1 MRIIFV
7 TGIFLLSL
15 FLALPRIIQIGNFS
29 VSLPG
34 IWWNWNGFALNR
46 DLELK
51 FGLDLAGGSS
61 IVFEADMSKIPPADR
76 EQALEAARDTVE
88 RRVNLFGVS
97 ESVIRALRIGDAYR
111 ISVELPGVYDT
122 SEAVALIGKTAQLE
136 FWELQEESGNNDSTD
151 SSQST
156 VFNPTNLTGSDLKRA
171 RVEFSRQ
178 TGEPIIA
185 LQFNKQG
192 AEKFEKLTEKNI
204 GKPLAIVLDGQ
215 IITSPIVQQKI
226 TGGNAVITGNFSLE
240 QAKKLTVQL
249 NSGALPVPLQIV
261 EQRSIEPFLGQ
272 KAIKEG
278 IVAGVVGIT
287 AVFLF
292 MLLFYRYLGIFSVIG
307 LVFYA
312 TLTIAVYKLL
322 PVVLTL
328 PGIAGLL
335 LSLGMAVDTNILV
348 FERIKEALKAG
359 EYWSDAVSI
368 GFEKAW
374 SPIRDANIAAVFIV
388 LVLFNPLNFEFLHTS
403 GPVRGF
409 ALTLGIGILI
419 NLFVGV
425 FILKQIM
432 ERIRGGLWSG

>member
-1 MRIIFV
+1 MRVIFV

-136 FWELQEESGNNDSTD
+136 FWELQEESGDNDSTG
-151 SSQST
+151 SSQPT

-348 FERIKEALKAG
+348 FERIKEALNAG

-374 SPIRDANIAAVFIV
+374 SSIRDANIAAVFIV

-425 FILKQIM
+425 FVLKQIM